1 MILALIFEISI
12 DFTQSFNESWID
24 IMQTEFISMVVDVK
38 FTCIINIILET
49 NIGNSI
55 QSY

>member
-38 FTCIINIILET
+38 FTCIINIMLET

>member
-12 DFTQSFNESWID
+12 DFQSFTESWIG
-24 IMQTEFISMVVDVK
+24 IMQAEFISMVVDIK
-38 FTCIINIILET
+38 FTCIVNMMLET
-49 NIGNSI
+49 NMHKSI